1 MVGLNLTNI
10 ASKSFEYFIFFKFL
24 YLNICALKLIGEVN
38 FLVISQFSMTK
49 FTFWEKFEYLS
60 TNIEQVFA

>member
-1 MVGLNLTNI
+1 MVGINLTNI

-38 FLVISQFSMTK
+38 FLVISQFSIAFLRKTDK
-49 FTFWEKFEYLS
+49 IYFLGK
-60 TNIEQVFA
+60 I